1 MSVLGELDVAS
12 VFWISLVL
20 AIIFKTI
27 IPKKN
32 GRFKTGYVDN
42 KSPIFGTVTLWWL
55 SSAVFWCSG
64 FLLLISD

>member
-12 VFWISLVL
+12 VFWISFVL
-20 AIIFKTI
+20 MAIFKII

-42 KSPIFGTVTLWWL
+42 KSPILGTVTLWWL
-55 SSAVFWCSG
+55 SGAVFLCSG
-64 FLLLISD
+64 FLLLID